1 MSDKQACEKQLSAD
15 FPTSL
20 RLLTAEDYKRVFNNN
35 PLKLVCPPYT
45 LLAVPNLEDFP
56 RVGLI
61 VAKKNVRNAVDRNR
75 IKRLAR
81 ESFRLNQ
88 HQIPAYNIV
97 LLARRGSSQL
107 PNKVLFGHLEQLW
120 IRLQKRASK

>member
-1 MSDKQACEKQLSAD
+1 MSSKQTCEKQLSAN
-15 FPTSL
+15 FPASL

-35 PLKLVCPPYT
+35 PLKIVCPPYT
-45 LLAVPNLEDFP
+45 LLAAPNHNDCS
-56 RVGLI
+56 RIGLI

-88 HQIPAYNIV
+88 HQIPAYDIV

-107 PNKVLFGHLEQLW
+107 PNKVLFRHLEQLW
-120 IRLQKRASK
+120 IRLQKRVSK